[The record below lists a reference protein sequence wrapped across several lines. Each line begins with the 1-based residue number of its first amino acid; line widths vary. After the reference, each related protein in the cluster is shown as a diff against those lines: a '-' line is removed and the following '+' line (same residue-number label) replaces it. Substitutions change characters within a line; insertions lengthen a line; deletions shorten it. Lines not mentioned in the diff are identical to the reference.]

1 MTKHMRQARRLAAT
15 ALAVVLGVLAGWIA
29 MDSAEAATTPVAVES
44 TCLEGWYVN
53 PDEGGADPSQGDRR
67 PVQEEG
73 GLSFTG
79 NQLVHHAAPE
89 GLTVDELE
97 PGTFKADPEP
107 SLASFFSVEVWGEGG
122 YATLRWNTSTS
133 KWDMVTGGQ
142 VYSHED
148 PAELVKMTD
157 PDKSS
162 MVRTFGVGYVNS
174 PNDGTKTVVSS
185 ITFAG
190 TTYDLTCE
198 PEPSPSVT
206 TPAATTPPATPPAT
220 DPAAT
225 PSGTVPPVAGGP
237 SLPVTGV
244 GLPQIVTAGILLL
257 IAGAVAYLL
266 SPVFK
271 RRRRT
276 TFEA

>member
-29 MDSAEAATTPVAVES
+29 MDSAEAHHNAVDASTSIEGCTLEITSSWTIEDHTTQTTRVVALVGGEVKDVAVGETLTLDLPAGTQS
-44 TCLEGWYVN
+44 VKWRVWGGGERDYDSPVLADLNALLEYLETEGNTPLDANAPGVSWY
-53 PDEGGADPSQGDRR
+53 
-67 PVQEEG
+67 
-73 GLSFTG
+73 
-79 NQLVHHAAPE
+79 
-89 GLTVDELE
+89 TVTVEDC
-97 PGTFKADPEP
+97 PEP
-107 SLASFFSVEVWGEGG
+107 
-122 YATLRWNTSTS
+122 T
-133 KWDMVTGGQ
+133 
-142 VYSHED
+142 
-148 PAELVKMTD
+148 
-157 PDKSS
+157 
-162 MVRTFGVGYVNS
+162 
-174 PNDGTKTVVSS
+174 
-185 ITFAG
+185 
-190 TTYDLTCE
+190 
-198 PEPSPSVT
+198 PSPSVT